1 MADAPSPDQGHIVQ
15 GLRWAADNV
24 EQHLARSSGLEV
36 GQVAILMHLD
46 LHQPATIPDVAAG
59 VGRGY
64 RWAQAFLVDLR
75 RAGLV
80 VRWPSNPARFALSDA
95 GAKVTQEMNAAVWNT
110 ITAAHGWPAAVI
122 TGKLL
127 DMLSAPLDQTAPI
140 AVPAAPSRLSTATVA
155 AQFLHIEPH
164 ILDAWVRSG
173 ALPHPPW
180 SEEDLRSMERL
191 RGSVTAVWPELLKGA
206 RSGSKFARVTNHL
219 GLTTQKVAA
228 AISRDAALRAELDEA
243 LMQGRDPN
251 IKHGRRLAYR
261 QGCWCPDCRTAQLGP
276 AR

>member
-59 VGRGY
+59 VGHGY
-64 RWAQAFLVDLR
+64 RWAQAFLLDLR

-110 ITAAHGWPAAVI
+110 ITSAHGWPAAI
-122 TGKLL
+122 IAGKVL
-127 DMLSAPLDQTAPI
+127 DLLSAPLDQTAPI
-140 AVPAAPSRLSTATVA
+140 AVPAGPSRLSTATVA
-155 AQFLHIEPH
+155 AQFLNIESHIV
-164 ILDAWVRSG
+164 DAWVRSG
-173 ALPHPPW
+173 TLSHPPW

>member
-1 MADAPSPDQGHIVQ
+1 VQ

-24 EQHLARSSGLEV
+24 EQHLARSSGLEA

-59 VGRGY
+59 VGHGY
-64 RWAQAFLVDLR
+64 RWAQAFLSDLR

-110 ITAAHGWPAAVI
+110 ITSAHGWPAAI
-122 TGKLL
+122 IAGKVL
-127 DMLSAPLDQTAPI
+127 DLLSAPLDQTAPI

-155 AQFLHIEPH
+155 AQFLNIEPH
-164 ILDAWVRSG
+164 IVDAWVRSG
-173 ALPHPPW
+173 TLPHPPW

-191 RGSVTAVWPELLKGA
+191 RGSVTALWPELLKGA

-228 AISRDAALRAELDEA
+228 AISRDPALRSELDEA
-243 LMQGRDPN
+243 LMHGRDPN